1 MFLERPEW
9 DIEGKYSADTV
20 NMYFEHLN
28 KNNKLSKVTKIETK
42 TYTLSNAL
50 SLLR

>member
-1 MFLERPEW
+1 MFVEKPEW
-9 DIEGKYSADTV
+9 DIEGKYKADTV

-28 KNNKLSKVTKIETK
+28 KSKTSKVTKIDTK
-42 TYTLSNAL
+42 TCTLSKAL